1 YNVHWFLVGRDRAV
15 LERFFEAVCAFV
27 PTVESHVVVYS
38 HGRFLNDASL
48 AEDLKGQAWERLVM
62 DADMQE
68 RLMQATLG
76 FFEQKELY
84 ASHGLAWR

>member
-1 YNVHWFLVGRDRAV
+1 MKTGELDVSWQGERFMVVRVDGPYNVHWFLVGRDRAV

-48 AEDLKGQAWERLVM
+48 AEDLKGQAW
-62 DADMQE
+62 
-68 RLMQATLG
+68 
-76 FFEQKELY
+76 
-84 ASHGLAWR
+84 